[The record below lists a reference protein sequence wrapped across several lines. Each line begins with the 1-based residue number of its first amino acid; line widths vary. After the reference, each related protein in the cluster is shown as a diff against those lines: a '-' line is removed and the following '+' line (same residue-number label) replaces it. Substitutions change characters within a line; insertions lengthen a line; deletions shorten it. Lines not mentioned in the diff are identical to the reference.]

1 MPNDQER
8 TKGAHQNE
16 DSRRERYMNFDM
28 GEWMRVMEQL
38 CGHMWITKLLVRE
51 RHGQTDFFRDTW
63 DIALLADEIHAAVK
77 PTGPLTR
84 WPADTEPL
92 RDSRINH
99 LALKMNR
106 YHGGPRPCDHLAR
119 QSMLH
124 ILEGMKGYPMREKTA
139 RHVARQIAML
149 EDHLRHYERWNEGE
163 EARPWEKGSPLR
175 PKRFSLRRWRGRM
188 A

>member
-1 MPNDQER
+1 MPNEQEHI
-8 TKGAHQNE
+8 KGTHQNE
-16 DSRRERYMNFDM
+16 DSRRERYMNFNM
-28 GEWMRVMEQL
+28 GEWTSVMTLL
-38 CGHMWITKLLVRE
+38 CGRE
-51 RHGQTDFFRDTW
+51 WLIEVMGIRRDERGEFFRDTW

-77 PTGPLTR
+77 PTGPLAR

-124 ILEGMKGYPMREKTA
+124 ILEGMQDYPMREKTA
-139 RHVARQIAML
+139 HHVARQIAML
-149 EDHLRHYERWNEGE
+149 EDHLRHYERWNGGE